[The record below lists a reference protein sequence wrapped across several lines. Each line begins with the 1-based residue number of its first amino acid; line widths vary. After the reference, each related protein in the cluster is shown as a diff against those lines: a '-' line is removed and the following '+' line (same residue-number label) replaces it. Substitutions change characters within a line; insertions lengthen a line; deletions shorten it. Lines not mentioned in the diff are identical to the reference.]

1 MEWKGGS
8 NMDRNVKT
16 FFKSRFSL
24 VKTWFAVHKQI
35 ICKTCGKFAFWL
47 AKVVIEQIID
57 HLFDLF

>member
-1 MEWKGGS
+1 
-8 NMDRNVKT
+8 MDRNVKT